1 MTRESGDVWL
11 GQRQIGWAA
20 VASAQSRTN
29 GGRCGH
35 CRFRKR
41 SQRTETGTVVVVGGR
56 GGAATQVGCVRV
68 SVPIGG
74 KSRPYPKKARSP
86 RNPANWLLGESATLD
101 HFTTAP
107 RHDHSFYFLPPVF
120 SSPHPPSFTSTPSS
134 ISPADAHAPRL
145 RSVRFP
151 INRFRGRHA
160 PSVRHRHLG
169 YASRLHPRPRLRL
182 PHTCTVALSRQS
194 GGPQPR

>member
-20 VASAQSRTN
+20 VAWAQSRTN

-35 CRFRKR
+35 CRVRKR
-41 SQRTETGTVVVVGGR
+41 SQRTETGAVVVVGGR

-120 SSPHPPSFTSTPSS
+120 SSPHRPPS
-134 ISPADAHAPRL
+134 PRL
-145 RSVRFP
+145 RPRS
-151 INRFRGRHA
+151 
-160 PSVRHRHLG
+160 HLLM
-169 YASRLHPRPRLRL
+169 RMPRVSDPFVSL
-182 PHTCTVALSRQS
+182 
-194 GGPQPR
+194 